1 MNSLNKVLRNK
12 AIRYLLLGL
21 GFAAVIA
28 LTGMNVY
35 SLYDIRDKMTLGVE
49 ERQIALVEDLMQD
62 VRREI
67 YSPFLGLNKI
77 ELEPVEYSIS
87 QSGQFPPQ
95 IQEKI
100 ELAARSPM
108 FTGIY
113 YTPADIDPCADDS
126 QIYAY
131 NYSENQLERTE
142 DYPTILCDGVGL
154 ARTKARIELNSFN
167 YRWNNN
173 IEFDAHRTMNIG
185 FINLKENRVIG
196 YLTTTLNKDYIVNET
211 IQPLMMK
218 YFNPD
223 SAGGTVLWLHDWAND
238 VVLATNDPTVNYDI
252 ELVDK
257 RQRFGTS
264 MFENWNIKVAFLDNP
279 LATAYNDTL
288 VKNLV
293 VLGFAV
299 LFLVGALL
307 FMFYTAQRERALA
320 LRQAGFLANVT
331 HELKTPLAV
340 MQAAGEN
347 ISDGRV
353 KDTARLK
360 QYGDHIYSEAIRL
373 RKMIEKL
380 LDVAKTDSGQ
390 TLIQATAVNVN
401 EALKAFVA
409 ENRGFIEG
417 KGFNVGLK
425 LTARPAL
432 VMLDPDHFENVI
444 SNLTENAI
452 KYSQDNKNILYTT
465 SSTDKEVII
474 NVSDTGIG
482 IPRKHLRNI
491 FKKFYRVEDT
501 LVAKTKGHGLGLS
514 IVKNLIELN
523 GGKIDV
529 QSEVGIGTTFSLKFP
544 ILVKEEHSLTSKPE
558 NNTAS
563 ANAPD
568 TKEYA

>member
-35 SLYDIRDKMTLGVE
+35 SLYDIRDKMTMGVE
-49 ERQIALVEDLMQD
+49 ERQIALVEDLIQD

-67 YSPFLGLNKI
+67 YSPFTGLNKI

-87 QSGQFPPQ
+87 ESGQFPPQ
-95 IQEKI
+95 LQEKI
-100 ELAARSPM
+100 EKAAASPL

-113 YTPADIDPCADDS
+113 YTPADIDPCSIDS
-126 QIYAY
+126 KIYAY
-131 NYSENQLERTE
+131 NYTDHLLEHTSN
-142 DYPTILCDGVGL
+142 YPTILCDGVGL

-196 YLTTTLNKDYIVNET
+196 YLTTTLDKDYIVNDL
-211 IQPLMMK
+211 IQPLMTR
-218 YFNPD
+218 YFSPD
-223 SAGGTVLWLHDWAND
+223 SAGGAVLWLHDWAND
-238 VVLATNDPTVNYDI
+238 VVLATNDPSVQYDFEI
-252 ELVDK
+252 VDK

-264 MFENWNIKVAFLDNP
+264 MFENWNIKVAFMDNP

-390 TLIQATAVNVN
+390 TLIQATPVNVN

-409 ENRGFIEG
+409 ENREYIES

-425 LTARPAL
+425 LTASPAL
-432 VMLDPDHFENVI
+432 VMLDRDHFENVI

-452 KYSQDNKNILYTT
+452 KYSKENKNILYT
-465 SSTDKEVII
+465 SSSSEKEVTI

-482 IPRKHLRNI
+482 IPRKHIRNI

-514 IVKNLIELN
+514 IVRNLIQLN

-558 NNTAS
+558 NNAES
-563 ANAPD
+563 ATVIDP
-568 TKEYA
+568 KEYA

>member
-425 LTARPAL
+425 LTARPVL

-452 KYSQDNKNILYTT
+452 KYSQENKNILYTT

>member
-49 ERQIALVEDLMQD
+49 ERQIALVEDIIQD

-67 YSPFLGLNKI
+67 YSPFSGLNKI

-100 ELAARSPM
+100 EAAAASPL

-131 NYSENQLERTE
+131 SYAENQLERTGS
-142 DYPTILCDGVGL
+142 YPAILCDGVGL

-196 YLTTTLNKDYIVNET
+196 YLTTTLDKDYIVDDM

-238 VVLATNDPTVNYDI
+238 VVLATNDPSVPYNFEI
-252 ELVDK
+252 VDK

-288 VKNLV
+288 IKNLV

-390 TLIQATAVNVN
+390 TLIQATPVNVN
-401 EALKAFVA
+401 ETLKAFVA
-409 ENRGFIEG
+409 ENRAYIEG

-425 LTARPAL
+425 LTAQPAL

-452 KYSQDNKNILYTT
+452 KYSQENKNILYTT
-465 SSTDKEVII
+465 SSTAKEVII

-482 IPRKHLRNI
+482 IPRKHIRNV

-514 IVKNLIELN
+514 IVKNLIQLN
-523 GGKIDV
+523 NGKIDV

-544 ILVKEEHSLTSKPE
+544 ILVKEEHSLTSNPE

-563 ANAPD
+563 ATATD

>member
-35 SLYDIRDKMTLGVE
+35 SLYDIRDKMTMGVE
-49 ERQIALVEDLMQD
+49 ERQIALVEDLIQD

-67 YSPFLGLNKI
+67 YSPFTGLNKI

-87 QSGQFPPQ
+87 ESGQFPPQ
-95 IQEKI
+95 LQEKI
-100 ELAARSPM
+100 EKAAASPL

-113 YTPADIDPCADDS
+113 YTPADIDPCLDES
-126 QIYAY
+126 KIYAY
-131 NYSENQLERTE
+131 NYNEHQLEQTGN
-142 DYPTILCDGVGL
+142 YPTILCDGVGL

-196 YLTTTLNKDYIVNET
+196 YLTTTLDKDYIVNDL
-211 IQPLMMK
+211 IQPLMTR
-218 YFNPD
+218 YFSPD

-238 VVLATNDPTVNYDI
+238 VVLATNDPSVQYDFEI
-252 ELVDK
+252 VDK

-264 MFENWNIKVAFLDNP
+264 MFENWNIKVAFMDNP

-390 TLIQATAVNVN
+390 TLIQATPVNVN

-409 ENRGFIEG
+409 ENREYIES

-425 LTARPAL
+425 LTAKPAL
-432 VMLDPDHFENVI
+432 VMLDHDHFENVI
-444 SNLTENAI
+444 GNLTENAI
-452 KYSQDNKNILYTT
+452 KYSRENKNILYT
-465 SSTDKEVII
+465 SSSSDKEVTI

-482 IPRKHLRNI
+482 IPRKHIRNI

-514 IVKNLIELN
+514 IVRNLIQLN

-558 NNTAS
+558 NNAES
-563 ANAPD
+563 ATVIDP
-568 TKEYA
+568 KEYA

>member
-320 LRQAGFLANVT
+320 LRQAGF
-331 HELKTPLAV
+331 
-340 MQAAGEN
+340 
-347 ISDGRV
+347 
-353 KDTARLK
+353 
-360 QYGDHIYSEAIRL
+360 
-373 RKMIEKL
+373 
-380 LDVAKTDSGQ
+380 
-390 TLIQATAVNVN
+390 
-401 EALKAFVA
+401 
-409 ENRGFIEG
+409 
-417 KGFNVGLK
+417 
-425 LTARPAL
+425 
-432 VMLDPDHFENVI
+432 
-444 SNLTENAI
+444 
-452 KYSQDNKNILYTT
+452 
-465 SSTDKEVII
+465 
-474 NVSDTGIG
+474 
-482 IPRKHLRNI
+482 
-491 FKKFYRVEDT
+491 
-501 LVAKTKGHGLGLS
+501 
-514 IVKNLIELN
+514 
-523 GGKIDV
+523 
-529 QSEVGIGTTFSLKFP
+529 
-544 ILVKEEHSLTSKPE
+544 
-558 NNTAS
+558 
-563 ANAPD
+563 
-568 TKEYA
+568 